1 MQPPQLA
8 LESSFTTS
16 TPSLLNDSYDEDATP
31 QSARTAASSIWADN
45 SPRLSNIL
53 LPGTDLNATPPDYI
67 DYQPDQSMFRYVPN
81 GLPNLQSFPSYEED
95 VEDVVRELDPAES
108 WLIPMGSPTASDS
121 SSSSGGSWA
130 RSFSSTMHGQPRLH
144 FDSDE
149 MLMLRF
155 DTQTCGILSIKD
167 GPNEN
172 PWRMILWPLARKE
185 GSGALRHAITSL
197 TAFHASKDNSG
208 LRIKGIEHMN
218 QSLQLLSHRMS
229 SMELTASLATTL
241 VLAFCESWDN
251 LISTGIKH
259 LNGARQLVA
268 QVFANYRQGMVSPEN
283 EPQLG
288 FLCRTWVY
296 MDVIARLTSFKC
308 DHSEDF
314 DILSSP
320 LCQPLTIKYDVD
332 PLMGC
337 ASSLFP
343 IIGRAANLIR
353 RVRER
358 IQPNSL
364 QIISQARDL
373 KSSLEKWAAPA
384 LFETPE
390 DQSTEVEQ
398 ALRTAEAYRGATLL
412 YLLQAVPETSYDSV
426 KEMIAVLANDV
437 LTNIANVP
445 VSSGTIIIHIFPLL
459 AASCE
464 AVDPES
470 RSFVKERWQAMMQ
483 RMKIQNLDRCL
494 DVVNEVWDRRDDAE
508 LENQRR
514 KARAA
519 VSMCQTGYMPATIM
533 KRKFSTGEGS
543 VPDASGDG
551 KRRAIQSTMD
561 SCSSSLKPGFLRRE
575 STCCTS
581 TLEYE
586 LTVRGRQHWAGVM
599 KDLQWEGELVV
610 LDDPYSKL
618 TRSSPHRLKVPMLS
632 FHFHLSFHSLLSLP
646 PLLTCVKT
654 YFAALERNDNGHHQT
669 CFWHGECFPVVQA
682 RRWGSE
688 GAGRGSI

>member
-1 MQPPQLA
+1 MRPPHLGPDSLFA
-8 LESSFTTS
+8 SS
-16 TPSLLNDSYDEDATP
+16 TPSLTNDSYDEDATP
-31 QSARTAASSIWADN
+31 QSARTATSCLWPDN
-45 SPRLSNIL
+45 SPRLANIL
-53 LPGTDLNATPPDYI
+53 LPGTDLNAVPPDYM
-67 DYQPDQSMFRYVPN
+67 DYQPHQSMIRYVPN
-81 GLPNLQSFPSYEED
+81 GLPNPQSFPPYEEG
-95 VEDVVRELDPAES
+95 VEEIIPESDPAET

-130 RSFSSTMHGQPRLH
+130 HSFSSTMHGQPRLH
-144 FDSDE
+144 FDSEE
-149 MLMLRF
+149 MLLLRF

-197 TAFHASKDNSG
+197 TAFHASKDNSR

-241 VLAFCESWDN
+241 VLAFCESWDI

-268 QVFANYRQGMVSPEN
+268 QIFANYRKGMVSPEN

-296 MDVIARLTSFKC
+296 MDVIARLTSFEC
-308 DHSEDF
+308 DDSEDF

-320 LCQPLTIKYDVD
+320 LCQPSTVKYDVD

-337 ASSLFP
+337 ASTLFP

-358 IQPNSL
+358 TQPNSL
-364 QIISQARDL
+364 QIISEAREL
-373 KSSLEKWAAPA
+373 KSSLERWMAPA

-390 DQSTEVEQ
+390 DLSTEVEQ

-426 KEMIAVLANDV
+426 KETIAALANDV
-437 LTNIANVP
+437 LMNIANVP
-445 VSSGTIIIHIFPLL
+445 VCSGTVIIHIFPLL

-470 RSFVKERWQAMMQ
+470 RTFVTERWQAMMQ

-494 DVVNEVWDRRDDAE
+494 DVVKEVWDRRDNAE

-519 VSMCQTGYMPATIM
+519 ASMCQTGYMPATIM
-533 KRKFSTGEGS
+533 KRRFSTGEGTIS
-543 VPDASGDG
+543 DSSGDG

-561 SCSSSLKPGFLRRE
+561 SCSSNLKPGFLRRE
-575 STCCTS
+575 LTTSSS
-581 TLEYE
+581 TLEPE

-599 KDLQWEGELVV
+599 KDLQWEGELAVV
-610 LDDPYSKL
+610 HKPFSKL
-618 TRSSPHRLKVPMLS
+618 TGSSPYWIEVALS
-632 FHFHLSFHSLLSLP
+632 SNPSRCIFFDYHDLDLLHD
-646 PLLTCVKT
+646 LLC
-654 YFAALERNDNGHHQT
+654 
-669 CFWHGECFPVVQA
+669 CP
-682 RRWGSE
+682 
-688 GAGRGSI
+688 